1 MSDMPLPGYRKAGGW
16 PVTAQLQAWLGLA
29 VSPLAAAGMLA
40 ASRGES
46 AAFALGALLAALAVV
61 PHEHLHVAAARV
73 LGLKARISWSGLMP
87 HSQSEGVLR
96 LWQVPV
102 TGLAPQLVTLGLI
115 AGAAALRSPVLAA
128 SAISHAALSTG
139 DFAHAA
145 YAALSALRPVTRR
158 RVLLNGTG
166 PEAGLYE
173 PSGSK
178 TEEPPLEAPP
188 CGSPGGGRNGSQGR
202 AASGCAG

>member
-1 MSDMPLPGYRKAGGW
+1 MLDMPLPGYRKAGGW
-16 PVTAQLQAWLGLA
+16 PVTAQLQTWLGLA

-46 AAFALGALLAALAVV
+46 AAFALGALLAALAVI

-73 LGLKARISWSGLMP
+73 LGLTARISWSGLLP

-96 LWQVPV
+96 LWQVPF
-102 TGLAPQLVTLGLI
+102 TSLAPQLLTLGLL
-115 AGAAALRSPVLAA
+115 AGSAWLRSPVLAVA
-128 SAISHAALSTG
+128 AIGHAALSLG
-139 DFAHAA
+139 DVAHAA
-145 YAALSALRPVTRR
+145 YAVLLVLRAGTRR

-178 TEEPPLEAPP
+178 TEEPRRWTEWVPRT
-188 CGSPGGGRNGSQGR
+188 GSQWLRGMRNGRS
-202 AASGCAG
+202 